1 MAIKRVRIENFRSFD
16 DFELNLHQFNVLVG
30 ANASGKSNV
39 LHVFRFLKDIADH
52 GLKDA
57 ISLQGGVDFLTNARI
72 GRNQPLSVT
81 IIAAVDEQF
90 TLRSEHDD
98 AAEAAPIRI
107 HVREVSYRFS
117 LKFSE
122 NEDVEIV
129 RDLLVLKC
137 IFYEL
142 TKQKSDVSLR
152 GKRELGK
159 GTITLSNTHGEPR
172 CKLDIPDSMP
182 LTERDFLPLTSIIS
196 EETSAAALLLERH
209 FFHHPIFMIPAGAF
223 TGVGTAIYDFDSRQ
237 PKRATEIAGRS
248 ELAADGSNLALVLR
262 KILDDPAKHRRF
274 RLLMQAILPF
284 VEDVAVDPFSD
295 KSLLL
300 MLKESYAPE
309 TLFPATFISDGTIN
323 VIALIV
329 ALYFQDHSVVMI
341 EEPERNIHPHLIS
354 DVVEMLKDKAEKK
367 QILVTTH
374 SPEVVQH
381 AGLENLLLI
390 SRHKDGFSR
399 VSRPSEK
406 EVVRSFLEHEIRI
419 GDLHKHN
426 LLEH

>member
-1 MAIKRVRIENFRSFD
+1 MAIRSVRIENFRSFD
-16 DFELNLHQFNVLVG
+16 DFELNLGQFNVLVG
-30 ANASGKSNV
+30 ANASGKSNL

-72 GRNQPLSVT
+72 GRSRPLSVT
-81 IIAAVDEQF
+81 ITADADDEL
-90 TLRSEHDD
+90 TLHKDD
-98 AAEAAPIRI
+98 DVPIEARPPEIK
-107 HVREVSYRFS
+107 VEEVGYHFS

-122 NEDVEIV
+122 NEEVKIV
-129 RDLLVLKC
+129 SDRLTLECAFSKLVWH
-137 IFYEL
+137 
-142 TKQKSDVSLR
+142 KSGSYLE
-152 GKRELGK
+152 KKSLGK
-159 GTITLSNTHGEPR
+159 GNIVLHNTDGQFH
-172 CKLDIPDSMP
+172 CDLKLPEGMP
-182 LTERDFLPLTSIIS
+182 FTENDFLPPIWKLRQ
-196 EETSAAALLLERH
+196 ETAPASLLLERR
-209 FFHHPIFMIPAGAF
+209 FLQHPLFLPPAEIFMGID
-223 TGVGTAIYDFDSRQ
+223 TAIYDFNSRQ
-237 PKRATEIAGRS
+237 PKRSTEIAGRS
-248 ELAADGSNLALVLR
+248 QLALDGSNLALVLR
-262 KILDDPAKHRRF
+262 KILDDDKEHRRF
-274 RLLMQAILPF
+274 RLLVQAILPF
-284 VEDVAVDPFSD
+284 VEDVAVQPFAD
-295 KSLLL
+295 QSLLL
-300 MLKESYAPE
+300 MLKESYAPQ

-329 ALYFQDHSVVMI
+329 ALYFEEHSVVMI
-341 EEPERNIHPHLIS
+341 EEPERNIHAHLIS

-390 SRHKDGFSR
+390 SRYKDGVSR

-406 EVVRSFLEHEIRI
+406 EMVRSFLEHEIGI